1 VPVLLSMGLILF
13 LFVFGISYRSNG
25 PKKTKDSIYF
35 FLILVLVLLLIV
47 ALPYLFKTPP
57 ISALENKNSF
67 EVNATINFME
77 GINNDLKV
85 APSHKKVP
93 KKEGI

>member
-1 VPVLLSMGLILF
+1 MGLILF